1 MTQLETKKD
10 TKPVRKVMI
19 IVSKGTLDGVYP
31 ALILANGARMEGI
44 EASLFFTFFGLNALA
59 KKTMD
64 HLKVATVGNSAM
76 NMAMPM
82 LGLPMT
88 MPFPTWM
95 GAMPGVS
102 AFATHLMNKEME
114 KLDIPPVGE
123 FLELISDSGGKIYAC
138 RLAMDMFKLKREDL
152 WDRVDDVLTVGQFY
166 EHAAGEGTH
175 LLFT

>member
-1 MTQLETKKD
+1 M
-10 TKPVRKVMI
+10 
-19 IVSKGTLDGVYP
+19 
-31 ALILANGARMEGI
+31 ANGARMEGI